1 MISPMIFPDI
11 IVRVAKLYNEAIV
24 IIENNDVG
32 TVVCNTVYYDYEY
45 ENTFVQSTIKAG
57 GIGVTMSKR
66 IKRIGCSNMKDLIEQ
81 SKLEIVDSETI
92 SEISTFESKGS
103 SYQASGGNHDDLV
116 MNIVL
121 FSWFISSDAFAD
133 ILDMD
138 LKSLLY
144 RDRIKEIEDDLLPFG
159 YIDDGSDNG
168 INGISESL
176 NTVIEQQKNWLD
188 I

>member
-1 MISPMIFPDI
+1 
-11 IVRVAKLYNEAIV
+11 
-24 IIENNDVG
+24 
-32 TVVCNTVYYDYEY
+32 
-45 ENTFVQSTIKAG
+45 
-57 GIGVTMSKR
+57 
-66 IKRIGCSNMKDLIEQ
+66 MKDLIEQ
-81 SKLEIVDSETI
+81 SKLEIVDEGTI

-159 YIDDGSDNG
+159 YHDDGSSSNG
-168 INGISESL
+168 ASDSL
-176 NTVIEQQKNWLD
+176 NKVVEQQKRWMD